1 MGTVETLGT
10 SVGLTLVTET
20 DGFVGY
26 WYTVGDFSVCTGAG
40 LSVCECFLMGLSS
53 SFWMSLWP
61 FLYTSAVGSL
71 P

>member
-1 MGTVETLGT
+1 MGIAEALGT
-10 SVGLTLVTET
+10 SVGLILVTET

-26 WYTVGDFSVCTGAG
+26 WYTVGDFDVCTGVG
-40 LSVCECFLMGLSS
+40 ECFLTGLS

-61 FLYTSAVGSL
+61 FLYTSAVGIL